1 MSATRP
7 IGPAD
12 IAASVTLSAEAFGDL
27 PAGFTPPSPD
37 AWPLPG
43 RHSWGTWED
52 DRLVARVMGREYHSW
67 WHGREVPTCGV
78 AGVAVAAE
86 SRGAGLLD
94 DLMRTVLD
102 EGQRERGEVVS
113 TLYPTAPGIYRR
125 YGYEVVTSLLEVELA
140 TAQLSRVT
148 PDPAV
153 RLRRATADDV
163 DDVRRVYASWAAA
176 NNGPLTRT
184 GPSFPAADDELLGSF
199 TAITL
204 AVLEDRVAG
213 FAPGEVVG
221 FASWH
226 RGTGYDETSTIVV
239 DDLVSL
245 HAGATRSLWA
255 MLGSH
260 ASVTGRVRLSTSGE
274 DPVRL
279 ALPFAEW
286 RTTRQ
291 VPYMLRVH
299 DVAGA
304 LTGLRL
310 GPLEARVPFSVEG
323 DLLGTT
329 DGHWL
334 LTTAAD
340 GTSTCTSGDA
350 GDGGPVLAPRGLALL
365 FSGAQS
371 CAAVRCAGLM
381 HGDDGS
387 DAVLDALLGGRQ
399 VHVRDYF

>member
-1 MSATRP
+1 MSGPRP
-7 IGPAD
+7 VGPQDIG
-12 IAASVTLSAEAFGDL
+12 ASLALSAEAFGDM

-43 RHSWGTWED
+43 RHSWGTWD
-52 DRLVARVMGREYHSW
+52 GDRLVARVMGREYHSW

-94 DLMRTVLD
+94 ALMATVLD
-102 EGQRERGEVVS
+102 EGLRERGEVLS

-125 YGYEVVTSLLEVELA
+125 YGYEVVSGLLEVEIA
-140 TAQLSRVT
+140 TDRLGRV
-148 PDPAV
+148 PRDPAV
-153 RLRRATADDV
+153 TLRRATPADV
-163 DDVRRVYASWAAA
+163 DDVRRVHATWAATH
-176 NNGPLTRT
+176 NGPLTRT
-184 GPSFPAADDELLGSF
+184 GPSFPAAADELLSPY
-199 TAITL
+199 TAVTL
-204 AVLEDRVAG
+204 AVLDRDQDG
-213 FAPGEVVG
+213 FAAGEVVG

-226 RGTGYDETSTIVV
+226 RGTGYDESSTIEV

-286 RTTRQ
+286 RVTKQ

-304 LTGLRL
+304 LSGLLL
-310 GPLEARVPFSVEG
+310 GPLDARVPFSVRG
-323 DLLGTT
+323 DLLGTA
-329 DGHWL
+329 DGSWV
-334 LTTAAD
+334 LTTAD
-340 GTSTCTSGDA
+340 GVSRCRPDDTS
-350 GDGGPVLAPRGLALL
+350 DGGPVLSPRGLALL
-365 FSGAQS
+365 FSGAQG
-371 CAAVRCAGLM
+371 CAAIRAAGLM
-381 HGDDGS
+381 GGDDAS
-387 DAVLDALLGGRQ
+387 DRVLDALFGGRR

>member
-43 RHSWGTWED
+43 RHSWGTWDD

-67 WHGREVPTCGV
+67 WHGREVPTCGI

-102 EGQRERGEVVS
+102 EGLRERGEVVS

-148 PDPAV
+148 ADPAV
-153 RLRRATADDV
+153 RLRRATTDDV
-163 DDVRRVYASWAAA
+163 DDVRRVYAAWAAA
-176 NNGPLTRT
+176 HNGPLTRS
-184 GPSFPAADDELLGSF
+184 GPSFPAAADELLGSF
-199 TAITL
+199 TAVTL
-204 AVLEDRVAG
+204 AVLDDR
-213 FAPGEVVG
+213 VVG
-221 FASWH
+221 FCSWH

-304 LTGLRL
+304 LSGLRL

-323 DLLGTT
+323 DLLGST

-340 GTSTCTSGDA
+340 GTSTCVPGDPA
-350 GDGGPVLAPRGLALL
+350 DGGPVLAPRGLALL

-381 HGDDGS
+381 HGDGGS